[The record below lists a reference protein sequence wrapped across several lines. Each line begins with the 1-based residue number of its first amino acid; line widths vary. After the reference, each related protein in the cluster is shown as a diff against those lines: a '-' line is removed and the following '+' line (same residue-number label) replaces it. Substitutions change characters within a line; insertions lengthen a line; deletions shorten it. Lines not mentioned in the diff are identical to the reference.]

1 MMLVMM
7 MMICLSECKGPT
19 LLHMMICLKLSTGD
33 VKTTCLRLFMLANSG
48 QKAEEKMS
56 KEISEKRVVMHCSV
70 LYFSDYCR
78 SSRNM

>member
-1 MMLVMM
+1 
-7 MMICLSECKGPT
+7 
-19 LLHMMICLKLSTGD
+19 
-33 VKTTCLRLFMLANSG
+33 MLANSG
-48 QKAEEKMS
+48 QKAEEEMS